1 MFQRTPS
8 WFLWLHT
15 CHYCG
20 KRLKR
25 SMPIVARPLVDEDNA
40 KYDWYCS
47 KECAKAEAAAIK
59 SVGDCIKLLNKY
71 IRGEK

>member
-1 MFQRTPS
+1 M
-8 WFLWLHT
+8 
-15 CHYCG
+15 
-20 KRLKR
+20 
-25 SMPIVARPLVDEDNA
+25 VDEDNA